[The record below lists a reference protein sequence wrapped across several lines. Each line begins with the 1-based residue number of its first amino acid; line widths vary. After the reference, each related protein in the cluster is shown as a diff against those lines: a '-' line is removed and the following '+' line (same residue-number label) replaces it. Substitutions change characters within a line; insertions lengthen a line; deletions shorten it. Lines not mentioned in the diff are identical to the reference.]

1 MNLTITVEREVL
13 KRARIRALEQD
24 TSVNAVLREYLVS
37 YAGIGNGKRKAI
49 GKLLRLSEQA
59 VSIRGGNAWTRDDLH
74 ER

>member
-13 KRARIRALEQD
+13 KRARIRALGQD
-24 TSVNAVLREYLVS
+24 TSVNAVLKKYLVS
-37 YAGIGNGKRKAI
+37 YADIGSGKRKAI